1 MAEKKNVVKKV
12 LAALLTVCVLALVF
26 FAGYFTN
33 YLTRSE
39 EEKLMEWALGLI
51 GDNYMVYDEETGEL
65 IEYTAE
71 DYLKAI
77 ANELLD
83 PYSAFY
89 TKEEYADLVST
100 SQGNQYG
107 IGVTFLIV
115 SDKPEIYSVVGN
127 SPAERAGVTA
137 DGLVTAVEYNGE
149 KTAFDTYDGF
159 AAALQNVPAYADF
172 TLWVDYGEGEK
183 PFVMKKESFKESYV
197 FYADSGT
204 GYMFLSD
211 DGKAPVGT
219 PREDKKIDYLPEDTA
234 YIRYDSFMYTSP
246 AQFRE
251 AYEYMFT
258 RGRENLI
265 LDLRGNGG
273 GYMDVLQEIASFF
286 LEGNNRLIAVAHSKK
301 DTQEFSTR
309 VSRKDSRLGRVVV
322 LADDGTASASECLI
336 GAMMH
341 YGVIGYDTFVA
352 VKNAE
357 TGKAATYGKGI
368 MQTTYPNA
376 KFGGAIKLPTAYIY
390 WPDDQTCIHGKGI
403 EARGEN
409 AVLSETGADRQLER
423 AAAILG

>member
-1 MAEKKNVVKKV
+1 M
-12 LAALLTVCVLALVF
+12 
-26 FAGYFTN
+26 
-33 YLTRSE
+33 
-39 EEKLMEWALGLI
+39 
-51 GDNYMVYDEETGEL
+51 
-65 IEYTAE
+65 
-71 DYLKAI
+71 
-77 ANELLD
+77 
-83 PYSAFY
+83 
-89 TKEEYADLVST
+89 
-100 SQGNQYG
+100 
-107 IGVTFLIV
+107 
-115 SDKPEIYSVVGN
+115 
-127 SPAERAGVTA
+127 
-137 DGLVTAVEYNGE
+137 
-149 KTAFDTYDGF
+149 
-159 AAALQNVPAYADF
+159 
-172 TLWVDYGEGEK
+172 DYGEGEK

-376 KFGGAIKLPTAYIY
+376 KFGGAIKLTTAYIY